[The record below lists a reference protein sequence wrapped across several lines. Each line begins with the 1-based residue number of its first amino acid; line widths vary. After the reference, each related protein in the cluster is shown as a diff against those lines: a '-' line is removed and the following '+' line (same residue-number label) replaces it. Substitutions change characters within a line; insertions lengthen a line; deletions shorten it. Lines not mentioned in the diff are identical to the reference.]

1 MKRFRF
7 RLQSLLFLRE
17 LRETQA
23 ATVLAQKLEQQRRLE
38 HELVQAQARSEAAR
52 ANLLQAEGKRFAPQ
66 DHSAALADF
75 DRTVAQER
83 SAEKA
88 LLAHTKILDQAR
100 LAWAEA
106 GKELKSV
113 NNLRGRAEERHFEEA
128 TRREQ
133 AEMDEAASRIA
144 GASYSLP
151 S

>member
-7 RLQSLLFLRE
+7 RLQSLVFLRE

-23 ATVLAQKLEQQRRLE
+23 ATVLAQKIEHQRRLE
-38 HELVQAQARSEAAR
+38 HELVQAQARSELAR

-113 NNLRGRAEERHFEEA
+113 NNLRGRAEDRHFQEA

>member
-7 RLQSLLFLRE
+7 RLQSLLLLRE

-38 HELVQAQARSEAAR
+38 QELAQAQARSELAR
-52 ANLLQAEGKRFAPQ
+52 ANLLQAEGQRFAPQ
-66 DHSAALADF
+66 DHAAALADF

-88 LLAHTKILDQAR
+88 LGAHTKILEQAR

-106 GKELKSV
+106 GKELKAV
-113 NNLRGRAEERHFEEA
+113 TNLRGRAEDRHVQA
-128 TRREQ
+128 AARREQ
-133 AEMDEAASRIA
+133 AEMDEAAARIA
-144 GASYSLP
+144 GATYALLS
-151 S
+151 

>member
-75 DRTVAQER
+75 DRTVEQER

-113 NNLRGRAEERHFEEA
+113 NNLRGRAEDRHFQEA

>member
-7 RLQSLLFLRE
+7 RLQSLVFLRE

-23 ATVLAQKLEQQRRLE
+23 ATVLAKKLEQQRRLE
-38 HELVQAQARSEAAR
+38 HELVQAQARSELAR

-113 NNLRGRAEERHFEEA
+113 NNLRGRAEERHFQEA

>member
-1 MKRFRF
+1 MKRFCF
-7 RLQSLLFLRE
+7 RLQSLLLLRE

-23 ATVLAQKLEQQRRLE
+23 ATVLAQKIEHQRRLE
-38 HELVQAQARSEAAR
+38 HELVQAQARSELAR

-113 NNLRGRAEERHFEEA
+113 NNLRGRAEERHFQEA

>member
-7 RLQSLLFLRE
+7 RLQSLLLLRE

-38 HELVQAQARSEAAR
+38 HELTQAQARSEAAR
-52 ANLLQAEGKRFAPQ
+52 ANLLQTEGKRFAPQ

-75 DRTVAQER
+75 DRTVALER
-83 SAEKA
+83 TAEKA
-88 LLAHTKILDQAR
+88 VLAHTKILEQAR

-106 GKELKSV
+106 GKELKAV
-113 NNLRGRAEERHFEEA
+113 NNLRGRAEDRHIQEA
-128 TRREQ
+128 ARREQ
-133 AEMDEAASRIA
+133 AQMDEAASRIA
-144 GASYSLP
+144 GASYSLL

>member
-7 RLQSLLFLRE
+7 RLQSLVFLRE
-17 LRETQA
+17 LRETQT
-23 ATVLAQKLEQQRRLE
+23 ATVLAQKIEHQRRLE
-38 HELVQAQARSEAAR
+38 HELVQAQARSELAR

>member
-17 LRETQA
+17 LREAQA

-38 HELVQAQARSEAAR
+38 HELVQAQARSETAR
-52 ANLLQAEGKRFAPQ
+52 ANLLQAKGKRFAPQ

-88 LLAHTKILDQAR
+88 LLVHTKILDQAR

-106 GKELKSV
+106 GKELKAV
-113 NNLRGRAEERHFEEA
+113 NNLRGRAEDRHFQEA
-128 TRREQ
+128 TRLEQ

>member
-7 RLQSLLFLRE
+7 RLQSLVFLRE

-23 ATVLAQKLEQQRRLE
+23 ATVLAQKIEHQRRLE
-38 HELVQAQARSEAAR
+38 HDLVQAQARSELAR

-106 GKELKSV
+106 GKELKAV
-113 NNLRGRAEERHFEEA
+113 NNLRGRAEERLFQDA

>member
-75 DRTVAQER
+75 DRTVEQER

-88 LLAHTKILDQAR
+88 LLVHTKILDKAR

-106 GKELKSV
+106 GKELKAV
-113 NNLRGRAEERHFEEA
+113 NNLRGRAEDRLFQEA